1 MSRIESGKIEIE
13 DKSMNLLT
21 LIDELKTIVQPSA
34 AQKQLKGSTFVVR
47 LRLPVCESAPE
58 ENPAQRTQKRVLTA
72 KHILLVEDNE
82 LNREIA
88 QTILEEAGFSVETAG
103 DGAEAVARME
113 EAASD
118 EFDLILMDVQM
129 PRLNGYEATKRIR
142 SMIDPHKAK
151 IPIVAMTA
159 NAFEEDKRQAL
170 ETGMNAH
177 IAKPIEISKLMETLN
192 GVFKG

>member
-1 MSRIESGKIEIE
+1 
-13 DKSMNLLT
+13 
-21 LIDELKTIVQPSA
+21 
-34 AQKQLKGSTFVVR
+34 
-47 LRLPVCESAPE
+47 
-58 ENPAQRTQKRVLTA
+58 
-72 KHILLVEDNE
+72 
-82 LNREIA
+82 
-88 QTILEEAGFSVETAG
+88 
-103 DGAEAVARME
+103 ME